1 MSIAPLA
8 APDTSHL
15 PALPDR
21 ASETIQKILNGE
33 ILGASRSIRLINE
46 AFCIQADASREES
59 GKELAGEVRQWA
71 EYLIQTRGTL
81 SPAVGNAIQFIL
93 SGLEQAAAHDD
104 VDDVRAYLHAQTERY
119 NQHSLDNAKRIAE
132 IGANLLR
139 DGDHVMAYDYSSSV
153 TKILV
158 YAAEMKKH
166 LTVVIPESRAL
177 NGGQPIL
184 REILPYG
191 HNILFTVDAAI
202 GQEIRNCQA
211 VLVGVESLTA
221 DGGFWTTVG
230 TCSVAILARYYRVP
244 FYAATELIKFDER
257 SKAGIY
263 RRVERV
269 PLPIFDFKSLAPLP
283 ERVKIECDDLEYTP
297 PDLVTAYITDQGLL
311 PPPLMPQEFLKIIN
325 NR

>member
-81 SPAVGNAIQFIL
+81 SPGVGNAIQFIL

-104 VDDVRAYLHAQTERY
+104 VDVVRAYLHAQTERY
-119 NQHSLDNAKRIAE
+119 NQHSLDNAKRIVE

-139 DGDHVMAYDYSSSV
+139 DGDHVM
-153 TKILV
+153 
-158 YAAEMKKH
+158 
-166 LTVVIPESRAL
+166 
-177 NGGQPIL
+177 
-184 REILPYG
+184 
-191 HNILFTVDAAI
+191 
-202 GQEIRNCQA
+202 
-211 VLVGVESLTA
+211 
-221 DGGFWTTVG
+221 
-230 TCSVAILARYYRVP
+230 
-244 FYAATELIKFDER
+244 
-257 SKAGIY
+257 
-263 RRVERV
+263 
-269 PLPIFDFKSLAPLP
+269 
-283 ERVKIECDDLEYTP
+283 
-297 PDLVTAYITDQGLL
+297 
-311 PPPLMPQEFLKIIN
+311 
-325 NR
+325 